1 AAGDQLG
8 ASVAISGDT
17 VVVGAPLS
25 DIGANADQGS
35 AYVFIRS
42 FIGSGAD
49 WTQQKKLTAAD
60 GAAGNLFGI
69 SVALSG
75 DTLAVGAYGDDIGAN
90 RNQGSA
96 YVFTRSFIGSGADWT
111 QQKKL
116 TAADGEINNLFGV
129 SVALSGDTL
138 VVGAFNDDIG
148 GNANQGSAYVFI
160 RSG

>member
-1 AAGDQLG
+1 ADWTQQKKLTAADGAAGGQLGTSVAISGDTVAVGAEGGDIGANRNQGSAYVFVRSFIGSGADWTQQKKLTAADGAAGDQLG

-60 GAAGNLFGI
+60 GAAGDFFGI

-75 DTLAVGAYGDDIGAN
+75 DTLAVGAYG
-90 RNQGSA
+90 
-96 YVFTRSFIGSGADWT
+96 
-111 QQKKL
+111 
-116 TAADGEINNLFGV
+116 
-129 SVALSGDTL
+129 
-138 VVGAFNDDIG
+138 
-148 GNANQGSAYVFI
+148 
-160 RSG
+160 